1 MHARLTRERARQ
13 NKRKREKVLY
23 VCVCQ
28 VHVGVRVCVLVCV
41 CYLASTQCTPELRAS
56 IEVPAMLCTVQPMK
70 SMSTPYLP
78 SHTHE
83 CAISTPYLPCHTH
96 EWVMSHTW
104 MSHVHS
110 KFAPSHVN
118 ESCPRH
124 TWMSHVHFVRYTMR
138 RATRTYES
146 YLTYKRVIS
155 HIWMS
160 HFNDIDKSCPLR
172 TCPVITH
179 KNKSCQTYERLIPN
193 MWEKKSCPS
202 YSWVMCTALCTCP
215 VIKQMYEFTH
225 LCLWLG
231 TYGVEMTPSYDWQE
245 SFICVT
251 WLIDM
256 CDLIHAY
263 VWHDSF
269 ICVTWLIHMHGTT
282 YSYVWH
288 DSCVCVTWLIHVC
301 DWAGTEWM

>member
-110 KFAPSHVN
+110 NFAPSHVN
-118 ESCPRH
+118 ESCPLRQIYDETCH
-124 TWMSHVHFVRYTMR
+124 AHVW
-138 RATRTYES
+138 
-146 YLTYKRVIS
+146 VIS
-155 HIWMS
+155 YIQTS
-160 HFNDIDKSCPLR
+160 H
-172 TCPVITH
+172 ITH
-179 KNKSCQTYERLIPN
+179 MN
-193 MWEKKSCPS
+193 
-202 YSWVMCTALCTCP
+202 
-215 VIKQMYEFTH
+215 
-225 LCLWLG
+225 
-231 TYGVEMTPSYDWQE
+231 E
-245 SFICVT
+245 SFQ
-251 WLIDM
+251 W
-256 CDLIHAY
+256 Y
-263 VWHDSF
+263 R
-269 ICVTWLIHMHGTT
+269 
-282 YSYVWH
+282 
-288 DSCVCVTWLIHVC
+288 
-301 DWAGTEWM
+301 